1 MVFSM
6 QCKVNKFVFF
16 CESTVHTDNVVEA
29 LEIAFKEVTV
39 FKNEDLLHYCL
50 PVFGYTHERQAS
62 VGRKEN
68 DLRFKEHF
76 GVEPP
81 TVAAVLTDLKKEY
94 PDSFRPKEALMTFNW
109 LKCYGTER
117 TVAGP
122 WRVGCLM
129 YLRNTVKRVTKD
141 IGSLKKYKII
151 FGNFEDG
158 DIYPYVVDGVH
169 CMSGKCCC
177 TYMFDLGSI

>member
-1 MVFSM
+1 
-6 QCKVNKFVFF
+6 
-16 CESTVHTDNVVEA
+16 
-29 LEIAFKEVTV
+29 
-39 FKNEDLLHYCL
+39 
-50 PVFGYTHERQAS
+50 
-62 VGRKEN
+62 
-68 DLRFKEHF
+68 
-76 GVEPP
+76 
-81 TVAAVLTDLKKEY
+81 
-94 PDSFRPKEALMTFNW
+94 
-109 LKCYGTER
+109 
-117 TVAGP
+117 
-122 WRVGCLM
+122 M